1 MTEKRLQFINLDKK
15 NPDKREVLERK
26 GDFNEI
32 YKEFI
37 NEKAKEQSSRC
48 SQCGVP
54 FCQVHCPLSNNI
66 PDWLKLTAEGRL
78 KEAYELAQSTNNMPE
93 VCGRICPQDRL
104 CEGNCVIEQSG
115 HGTVTI
121 GSIEKFIT
129 ENAWE
134 NKWVEPIKI
143 KLEKNQSVGIIGAGP
158 AGLAC
163 AEQLRKEGY
172 QVTIYDRYDRPGAGH
187 ACGHHLFGAA
197 SAWAAVAVKEW
208 LVKNNIKGTIR
219 FYGTPAEEGGSG
231 KVYMVREGL
240 FNDVDVVLHWHPDDN
255 NSANSRTSNANKSA
269 RFTFKGI
276 SAHAAGS
283 PEQGRSAL
291 DGVEAMNHMV
301 NMMREHIPQE
311 SRIHYV
317 ITKGGLAPN
326 VVPDI
331 AEVYYYVRHP
341 KMSVV
346 DELFMRVANAASG
359 AAMGTDTN
367 MSYEIMHGNFSLLP
381 NDTIQ
386 KIVHKNLESFGGITY
401 DKSENEY
408 ANEIYK
414 TFIKPDN
421 EIGSQENIRPF
432 TTSHGYGSTDVGDV
446 SWNVPTAGLRTA
458 TWVPGTASHSW
469 QAVASGGTSI
479 GLKGAELAAKVLAKS
494 AVEIL
499 SNQSIIDQAKN
510 EQKLRV
516 GENFNYKP
524 LLGDR
529 KPPLDYRKVN

>member
-1 MTEKRLQFINLDKK
+1 MGRKK
-15 NPDKREVLERK
+15 NMFQRKSISFLAFVIISNLIIAEDIIYSIKDHKENFQDVALEIWEFAELGYQEIKSSNRLAESLESEGFKIEK
-26 GDFNEI
+26 GVAGIPTAFIAEFNNGGPVI
-32 YKEFI
+32 GILGEFD
-37 NEKAKEQSSRC
+37 ALP
-48 SQCGVP
+48 G
-54 FCQVHCPLSNNI
+54 
-66 PDWLKLTAEGRL
+66 
-78 KEAYELAQSTNNMPE
+78 LAQTNSPFKEVIDNST
-93 VCGRICPQDRL
+93 
-104 CEGNCVIEQSG
+104 
-115 HGTVTI
+115 
-121 GSIEKFIT
+121 
-129 ENAWE
+129 
-134 NKWVEPIKI
+134 
-143 KLEKNQSVGIIGAGP
+143 
-158 AGLAC
+158 
-163 AEQLRKEGY
+163 
-172 QVTIYDRYDRPGAGH
+172 GAGH

-240 FNDVDVVLHWHPDDN
+240 FDDVDVVLHWHPDDN

-341 KMSVV
+341 KMTIV

-386 KIVHKNLESFGGITY
+386 KIVHKNLESFGGIKY
-401 DKSENEY
+401 DESENEY

-432 TTSHGYGSTDVGDV
+432 RISHGYGSTDVGDV

-494 AVEIL
+494 AVEIF
-499 SNQSIIDQAKN
+499 SDQSIIYEAKS